1 MIELRLLRRLAVALA
16 IGLVAPAEAQQSDR
30 GIGGTGMRVS
40 RGEDRGIGG
49 TGYFGTITAFGSIVV
64 NGEHVGLPATTI
76 VVVDGVRRNTA
87 ALKVGQVVRVAAL
100 GGSGQ
105 RRAVRVDVTR
115 EVVGP
120 VESVAADGQ
129 TLVVL
134 GQTVV
139 PPPGLRLPRPGTR
152 VAVDGLRRPDGTV
165 EASLIS
171 PAAGPDQIAG
181 TVSYGA
187 DGLPMIGAAKLGGPG
202 LQGGLNGRVV
212 ARGKA
217 VPGGLRVERIEAAS
231 QIGRVRQAS
240 VEAFVLRR
248 SDRLDLGGGLAPR
261 LAPAATSM
269 PLPPEGRPVRAVVD
283 LVVEASGALRAT
295 AVHLVDKPGGA
306 TGGGAARGPAGAP
319 PGAPGAP
326 GRGGPG
332 GPGGGPGGPGG
343 GGPGGGPGG
352 GGGGGG
358 GGPPR

>member
-1 MIELRLLRRLAVALA
+1 MIELRLLRHLAVALA
-16 IGLVAPAEAQQSDR
+16 MALVVPAEAQQSDR
-30 GIGGTGMRVS
+30 GIGGTGMPLS
-40 RGEDRGIGG
+40 RGDDRGIGG

-64 NGEHVGLPATTI
+64 NGDHVGLPATTI
-76 VVVDGVRRNTA
+76 VVVDGVRRTTA
-87 ALKVGQVVRVAAL
+87 ALRVGQVVRVAAL
-100 GGSGQ
+100 GGTGQ

-129 TLVVL
+129 SLVVL

-152 VAVDGLRRPDGTV
+152 IAVDGLRRPDGTV

-181 TVSYGA
+181 TVVYGA
-187 DGLPMIGAAKLGGPG
+187 DGLPMIGAAKLGGAG
-202 LQGGLNGRVV
+202 LRSGLNGRVV

-217 VPGGLRVERIEAAS
+217 VPGGLRVERIQSAS

-261 LAPAATSM
+261 LAPAAASM

-283 LVVEASGALRAT
+283 LVVERSGALRAT
-295 AVHLVDKPGGA
+295 GVRLIERTGG
-306 TGGGAARGPAGAP
+306 TGGGGAARGPTGAP
-319 PGAPGAP
+319 PGAA

-332 GPGGGPGGPGG
+332 GPPG
-343 GGPGGGPGG
+343 GGPGGGPGSGHG
-352 GGGGGG
+352 GG
-358 GGPPR
+358 

>member
-1 MIELRLLRRLAVALA
+1 
-16 IGLVAPAEAQQSDR
+16 
-30 GIGGTGMRVS
+30 
-40 RGEDRGIGG
+40 
-49 TGYFGTITAFGSIVV
+49 VV
-64 NGEHVGLPATTI
+64 NGDHVGLPASTI
-76 VVVDGVRRNTA
+76 VVVDGVRRTTA
-87 ALKVGQVVRVAAL
+87 ALRVGQVVRVAAL

-129 TLVVL
+129 SLIVL

-139 PPPGLRLPRPGTR
+139 PPPGLPLPRPGTR

-165 EASLIS
+165 EASLVS
-171 PAAGPDQIAG
+171 RATGPDQIAG
-181 TVSYGA
+181 TVGYDT

-202 LQGGLNGRVV
+202 LQGGLDVRIV

-217 VPGGLRVERIEAAS
+217 VPGGLRVERIESAS
-231 QIGRVRQAS
+231 QLGRVRQAS
-240 VEAFVLRR
+240 VEAFVLRQ
-248 SDRLDLGGGLAPR
+248 SDRLDLGGGLSPR
-261 LAPAATSM
+261 LAPAAASM

-283 LVVEASGALRAT
+283 LVVEASGAVRAT
-295 AVHLVDKPGGA
+295 AVRLIERTGG
-306 TGGGAARGPAGAP
+306 TGGGGAARGPAGAP
-319 PGAPGAP
+319 PGAP

-358 GGPPR
+358 PAR